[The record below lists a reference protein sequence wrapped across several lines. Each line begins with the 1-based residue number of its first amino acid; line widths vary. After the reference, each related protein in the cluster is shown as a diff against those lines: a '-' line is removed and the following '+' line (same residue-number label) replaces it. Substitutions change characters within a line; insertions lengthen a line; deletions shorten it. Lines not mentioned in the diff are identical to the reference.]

1 MGIKRY
7 KPTSSARRFMT
18 VSSFEEITCTTPERS
33 LLEDQKHKAGRNAQ
47 GKITVRHHGG
57 GNKRK
62 YRIID
67 FKRNKDDIVAV
78 VKTIEYDPN
87 RTANIA
93 LLCYEDGEKRYIL
106 APVGLTVGDKLVSG
120 VKADIKPGNALAIEN
135 IPVGTMIHNIELQP
149 GKGGQLVRS
158 AGAAAQLMAKDE
170 KYAQVKMPSGE
181 MRLILVK
188 CKATI
193 GQVGNLDHE
202 IIRIGKA
209 GKVRHMGI
217 RPTVRG
223 SVMNPC
229 DHPHGGG
236 EGRSPIG
243 RPGPVTPWGKPALGY
258 KTRKKK
264 NRTSKFIL
272 KIVN

>member
-67 FKRNKDDIVAV
+67 FKRNKDGIGAV

-106 APVGLTVGDKLVSG
+106 APVGLNVGDKLLSG
-120 VKADIKPGNALAIEN
+120 PKADIKPGNALAIEN

-158 AGAAAQLMAKDE
+158 AGVAAQLMAKDA

-181 MRLILVK
+181 IRLILVK

-236 EGRSPIG
+236 EGRAPIG
-243 RPGPVTPWGKPALGY
+243 RSGPVTPWGKPALGY

-264 NRTSKFIL
+264 NRTDKFIL
-272 KIVN
+272 KRVN